1 MPRQTRDYKTIH
13 AAADKLEPKLAGA
26 FRRAVPRMRAKVR
39 INELAAAIAA
49 KDVKRAMKVL
59 QGVEVA
65 ASLEPCGTVSRDAFM
80 RGGRVGAELVNAAL
94 EGRR

>member
-1 MPRQTRDYKTIH
+1 MARPPRDYKAAH
-13 AAADKLEPKLAGA
+13 DAADKLEPKLAGA

-49 KDVKRAMKVL
+49 KDVKRALRHAVWMAELEGMDAL
-59 QGVEVA
+59 QKI
-65 ASLEPCGTVSRDAFM
+65 SRDAFM

-94 EGRR
+94 EDR